1 MKQRSK
7 HQHSKRSSKRAKMV
21 SDKRSDDPL
30 VGVPL
35 IVQIEQQMLDAP
47 DSTEICGYFEVDSG
61 NTLKMREPYYK
72 GTITETGRHTC
83 QRHGNPTKY
92 LWHTHPINAK
102 FYPSEED
109 ILTVIK
115 HKVYSYI
122 FTPIGYWTLHCQEGE
137 RTTKQTK
144 QTKQTNKRTKKR
156 GSKKQGSKKRRA
168 RSSKSSS
175 LQILKSINK
184 SLMHQALDYRTI
196 RDPEERLEVAKEHSS
211 QPPIHRYESALMR
224 EFPGLYV
231 QWTPL

>member
-1 MKQRSK
+1 ML
-7 HQHSKRSSKRAKMV
+7 

-30 VGVPL
+30 VDVPL
-35 IVQIEQQMLDAP
+35 IVQIEQQMLDAS

-61 NTLKMREPYYK
+61 NTLKIREPYYK

-83 QRHGNPTKY
+83 QRHGHPTKY
-92 LWHTHPINAK
+92 LWHTHPINVK

-122 FTPIGYWTLHCQEGE
+122 FTPIGYWTLHCQEGG
-137 RTTKQTK
+137 RTTKQT
-144 QTKQTNKRTKKR
+144 TKKTKKR
-156 GSKKQGSKKRRA
+156 GSKKRGSKKHGSKKQRA
-168 RSSKSSS
+168 KSSKSSKSSS
-175 LQILKSINK
+175 LQIIKSINK

-196 RDPEERLEVAKEHSS
+196 TEPEERLEVAKEHSS
-211 QPPIHRYESALMR
+211 QPLIHRYESALMR